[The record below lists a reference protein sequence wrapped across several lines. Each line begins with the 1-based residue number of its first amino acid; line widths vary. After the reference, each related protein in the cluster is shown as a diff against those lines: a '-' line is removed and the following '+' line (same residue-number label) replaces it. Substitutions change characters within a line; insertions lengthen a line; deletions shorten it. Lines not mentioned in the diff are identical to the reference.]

1 MGRSVTALNIPFQN
15 QIKGFSTM
23 RPHFSMPYDSK
34 QVSSSRGSQL
44 VPLKT
49 EIGNLFSYLQNEN
62 QQFQIPT
69 FQIF

>member
-1 MGRSVTALNIPFQN
+1 
-15 QIKGFSTM
+15 
-23 RPHFSMPYDSK
+23 MPYDSK

-69 FQIF
+69 FQIFWEYLSFTLKDLE